1 MTLII
6 TELSKLGIAMVADS
20 AVTISEMLPSGS
32 VASHVL
38 NGAQKLQV
46 IPYLNAGVSAW
57 GRGSIPT
64 ATSELSTDIWLE
76 YFIDRHSAIDSL
88 DEFASALAQELQ
100 DGLEDDAT
108 PLGLHLAGYV
118 EVEDQRLPTFYHV
131 RNVDGTYL
139 HYEHHEFIVGHDV
152 PPKVFADNEDYITR
166 NGDYGPYAVL
176 AESIQRALP
185 AIHNSTGLAIPHP
198 SLQGRIA
205 YHAAWVRFVSDLYA
219 SSGLPRTIGGS
230 ITALGIYQQGQV
242 VYFPKS

>member
-20 AVTISEMLPSGS
+20 AVTISETLPSGD

-46 IPYLNAGVSAW
+46 IPYLNAGISVW
-57 GRGSIPT
+57 GRGTIPT
-64 ATSELSTDIWLE
+64 SNGELSTDTWLA
-76 YFIDRHSAIDSL
+76 YFIERHSAITSL
-88 DEFASALAQELQ
+88 DQFASSLTQRLQ
-100 DGLEDDAT
+100 DNLRDDAM
-108 PLGLHLAGYV
+108 PLGFHLAGYV
-118 EVEDQRLPTFYHV
+118 EVEDEKLPTFYHV

-139 HYEHHEFIVGHDV
+139 HHEHHEFIVGHDV
-152 PPKVFADNEDYITR
+152 PPRVFADNEAYITR

-176 AESIQRALP
+176 AEAVQRSLP
-185 AIHNSTGLAIPHP
+185 MIHNNIGLAIPHP

-219 SSGLPRTIGGS
+219 SSRLLRTIGGS
-230 ITALGIYQQGQV
+230 IAALGIYPHDQV
-242 VYFPKS
+242 VYFPQS